1 MESALMM
8 SLKNKKILL
17 GISGGIAAYKSPEL
31 VRQLIKQGAQ
41 VQVVMTDA
49 ATHFVTPTTLQAVS
63 GNSVFISQWD
73 SRIPNGM
80 PHIELTRDVDA
91 ILIAPASADFM
102 AKLSLGLAND
112 LLSCLS
118 LARGHEVNGMMVDC
132 PLLIVPAMNRQMW
145 EHVATQRS
153 VERLVQDQVVILG
166 PASGDQA
173 CGEVGMGR
181 MLEPQEICEALI
193 AFFQPKVLLGKKV
206 LITAGPTYEAID
218 PVRGLTNRSS
228 GKMGFALARA
238 SIEAGA
244 QVHLISGPVHLETP
258 LAFTGQISR
267 TSVVS
272 AQEMQSAV
280 MAHKDCDLFFS
291 VAAVADWRV
300 NVPAEQKIKKAADSD
315 SPALNLIQNPDI
327 LFEYAQQQKGEGT
340 FCVGFAAETEN
351 ILEYGKKKIISK
363 DIPLLIANH
372 GPNTFGEDINQVTLI
387 DARGAVELG
396 PADKLSLARDII
408 HAVAQRLTP

>member
-1 MESALMM
+1 MM

-118 LARGHEVNGMMVDC
+118 LARGHEVRGMMTDC

-153 VERLVQDQVVILG
+153 VERLVQDQVIILG

-193 AFFQPKVLLGKKV
+193 AFFQPKILLGKKV

-280 MAHKDCDLFFS
+280 MSHRDCDLFFS

-315 SPALNLIQNPDI
+315 SPTLNLIQNPDI
-327 LFEYAQQQKGEGT
+327 LFEYAQQQKSEGT

-363 DIPLLIANH
+363 NIPLLIANH

-387 DARGAVELG
+387 DARCAVELG

>member
-1 MESALMM
+1 MM

-63 GNSVFISQWD
+63 GNPVFISQWD
-73 SRIPNGM
+73 ARIPNGM
-80 PHIELTRDVDA
+80 PHIELTRDVNA

-118 LARGHEVNGMMVDC
+118 LARGHEVNGLISDC

-145 EHVATQRS
+145 EHIATQRS
-153 VERLVQDQVVILG
+153 VTRLVQDQVIILG

-181 MLEPQEICEALI
+181 MLEPHEICDALI
-193 AFFQPKVLLGKKV
+193 AFFQPKVLHGKKV

-218 PVRGLTNRSS
+218 PVRGITNRSS
-228 GKMGFALARA
+228 GKMGFALAHA
-238 SIEAGA
+238 CIEAGA

-258 LAFTGQISR
+258 LAFTGQITR

-272 AQEMQSAV
+272 AREMQTAV
-280 MAHKDCDLFFS
+280 MAQKDCDLFFS

-300 NVPAEQKIKKAADSD
+300 NVPAEQKIKKTTDSD

-327 LFEYAQQQKGEGT
+327 LSEYAQQQTAKGT

-351 ILEYGKKKIISK
+351 VLAYGKKKLISK
-363 DIPLLIANH
+363 NIPLLIANH

-387 DARGAVELG
+387 DAHHSVDLG

-408 HAVAQRLTP
+408 HAVAQRLSP

>member
-1 MESALMM
+1 MM

-17 GISGGIAAYKSPEL
+17 GISGGIAAYKSAEL

-118 LARGHEVNGMMVDC
+118 LARGHEVRGMMTDC

-153 VERLVQDQVVILG
+153 VERLVQDQVIILG

-280 MAHKDCDLFFS
+280 MSHRDCDLFFS

-315 SPALNLIQNPDI
+315 SPTLNLIQNPDI
-327 LFEYAQQQKGEGT
+327 LFEYAQQQKSEGT

-363 DIPLLIANH
+363 NIPLLIANH